1 MTAVYLHDWS
11 DFGGMV
17 ESFRDYGADVAEHAR
32 LFEGVE
38 VLLASYSYEDYSGL
52 AFVLFRKDGELFEV
66 NGSHCSCYGLEDQWE
81 PELTTVAA
89 LRHRLDQGKLGNG
102 NYDGGGTFVDELRAV
117 LDAMDGAA

>member
-1 MTAVYLHDWS
+1 MNAVYLHDWS
-11 DFGGMV
+11 DFDGMV

-81 PELTTVAA
+81 PEQTTVAA
-89 LRHRLDQGKLGNG
+89 LRYRLDQGQLGDG
-102 NYDGGGTFVDELRAV
+102 HYDGSGTFADELRAV

>member
-1 MTAVYLHDWS
+1 MNAVYLHDWS
-11 DFGGMV
+11 DFDGMV

-66 NGSHCSCYGLEDQWE
+66 NGSHCSCYGLEDQW
-81 PELTTVAA
+81 
-89 LRHRLDQGKLGNG
+89 
-102 NYDGGGTFVDELRAV
+102 
-117 LDAMDGAA
+117 

>member
-1 MTAVYLHDWS
+1 MNAVYLHDWS
-11 DFGGMV
+11 DFDGMV

-52 AFVLFRKDGELFEV
+52 AFVLFRKGGELFEV

-81 PELTTVAA
+81 PEQTTVAA
-89 LRHRLDQGKLGNG
+89 LRYRLDQGQLGNG
-102 NYDGGGTFVDELRAV
+102 HYDGSGTFADELRAV
-117 LDAMDGAA
+117 LDATDGAA

>member
-1 MTAVYLHDWS
+1 MNAVYLHDWS
-11 DFGGMV
+11 DFDGMV

-52 AFVLFRKDGELFEV
+52 AFVLFRKGGELFEV

-81 PELTTVAA
+81 PESTTVAA
-89 LRHRLDQGKLGNG
+89 LRHRLDQGELGKETWSG
-102 NYDGGGTFVDELRAV
+102 NVFADELRAV

>member
-1 MTAVYLHDWS
+1 MNAVYLHDWS
-11 DFGGMV
+11 DFDGMV

-52 AFVLFRKDGELFEV
+52 AFVLFRKGGELFEV

-81 PELTTVAA
+81 PEPTTVAA
-89 LRHRLDQGKLGNG
+89 LTHRLDQGQLGNG
-102 NYDGGGTFVDELRAV
+102 HYDGGGTFADELRAV